1 MNLKVLQVTI
11 TDFINQENVG
21 NLSDGAGWVEWRG
34 RPIVWSSVI
43 WCLLIDV
50 LKISLGHQRRRVNA
64 GFLREVT
71 WDDGQCVQQPSEG
84 FLLFFALQNIGLRS
98 YTSKWGHFQSN
109 QEIQHKRVCKH
120 QRHCGVS
127 DHGCKQQ
134 FDLILH
140 VYGIGELYDKASEC
154 DPAMQLCEYS

>member
-1 MNLKVLQVTI
+1 MLVSHGKSHGMMV
-11 TDFINQENVG
+11 NV
-21 NLSDGAGWVEWRG
+21 S
-34 RPIVWSSVI
+34 
-43 WCLLIDV
+43 
-50 LKISLGHQRRRVNA
+50 
-64 GFLREVT
+64 
-71 WDDGQCVQQPSEG
+71 QPSEG

-98 YTSKWGHFQSN
+98 YTSKWGYFQSN
-109 QEIQHKRVCKH
+109 QEIQHKRACKH

-154 DPAMQLCEYS
+154 DSAMQLCEYS

>member
-1 MNLKVLQVTI
+1 MPSKYRLDTREEESMLVSHGKSHGMMV
-11 TDFINQENVG
+11 NV
-21 NLSDGAGWVEWRG
+21 S
-34 RPIVWSSVI
+34 
-43 WCLLIDV
+43 
-50 LKISLGHQRRRVNA
+50 
-64 GFLREVT
+64 
-71 WDDGQCVQQPSEG
+71 QQPSEG
-84 FLLFFALQNIGLRS
+84 FLLFFALQNIGLQS

-109 QEIQHKRVCKH
+109 QEIQHKRACKH